1 MLQSQKLALV
11 IAGSISADE
20 DSADPSL
27 LLNYLPQ
34 ELACRC
40 EIKEW
45 SSQPSS
51 HYSMSMTLAMEEMF
65 ESLAQEGY
73 GGIIVVSGSGV
84 MEEMAYFTSLLW
96 QHPVPVI
103 FANLMVQG
111 RAGVKEGLMNLH
123 CAVRAALSEETKD
136 MGVLLCSSGEL
147 FAPDEVTLADPSSPD
162 NAFQSIEKG
171 SLGKML
177 NGEIKFFRAPKRQE
191 FLARRPGEVPCVEIL
206 WASLG
211 GGDLILSQLVCAREL
226 GGLVLAGF
234 GAGNVPPLWIP
245 QIRNIIR
252 RRVPVSIVSR
262 CLEGNV
268 HKTNEFEGSF
278 EKLLEMGVM
287 SGGRLNPFQARI
299 RMTLG
304 IAAGLTDNGLSLY
317 MLGRPVSDDINT
329 LYR

>member
-1 MLQSQKLALV
+1 MA
-11 IAGSISADE
+11 
-20 DSADPSL
+20 
-27 LLNYLPQ
+27 
-34 ELACRC
+34 
-40 EIKEW
+40 
-45 SSQPSS
+45 
-51 HYSMSMTLAMEEMF
+51 MTLAMEEMF
-65 ESLAQEGY
+65 ESLAGEGY

-84 MEEMAYFTSLLW
+84 MEEMAYFANLLW
-96 QHPVPVI
+96 QHPAPLI

-123 CAVRAALSEETKD
+123 CAVRAALTEETQD

-147 FAPDEVTLADPSSPD
+147 FAADEVILADPLSPD
-162 NAFQSIEKG
+162 NAFQAIEQG

-177 NGEIKFFRAPKRQE
+177 NGEIKYFRRPKRPG
-191 FLARRPGEVPCVEIL
+191 FLARRPQEIPCVEIL

-211 GGDLILSQLVCAREL
+211 GGELLLSQLGAAHEL

-252 RRVPVSIVSR
+252 RRVPVAVVSR

-268 HKTNEFEGSF
+268 HKIGAFEGSF
-278 EKLLEMGVM
+278 EKLIEMGVM

-299 RMTLG
+299 RMSLG
-304 IAAGLTDNGLSLY
+304 LAAGLTENGLSHY
-317 MLGRPVSDDINT
+317 MLGRPVSDDIST
-329 LYR
+329 LYK